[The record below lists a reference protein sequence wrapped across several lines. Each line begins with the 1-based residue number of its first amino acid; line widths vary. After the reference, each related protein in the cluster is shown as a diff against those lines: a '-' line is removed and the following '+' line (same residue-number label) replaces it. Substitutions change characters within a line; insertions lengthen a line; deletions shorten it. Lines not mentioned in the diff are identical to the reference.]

1 MKKKYDID
9 RADKTDW
16 KRLESMSDE
25 DIDTSDIP
33 ELDENF
39 FKKAQV
45 RNPVEKTKISIRID
59 NDVLDFFKSQDGKYQ
74 SKINAVLRTYFET
87 IKSANP

>member
-1 MKKKYDID
+1 MKKKYHID

-25 DIDTSDIP
+25 DIDTSDVP
-33 ELDENF
+33 ALDENF

-59 NDVLDFFKSQDGKYQ
+59 NDVLNFFKSQDGKYQ

-87 IKSANP
+87 MKSANP

>member
-25 DIDTSDIP
+25 DIDTSDVP
-33 ELDENF
+33 ELDDNF
-39 FKKAQV
+39 FKKAKV
-45 RNPVEKTKISIRID
+45 RDPVEKTKISIRID

-87 IKSANP
+87 MKSANP

>member
-9 RADKTDW
+9 RTDKTDW
-16 KRLESMSDE
+16 KLLESMSDE
-25 DIDTSDIP
+25 DIDTSDVP
-33 ELDENF
+33 ALDENF

-59 NDVLDFFKSQDGKYQ
+59 NDVLNFFKSQDGKYQ

-87 IKSANP
+87 MKSANP